1 MRGNFL
7 LNLSI
12 DCYNKNA
19 ILRTIIVSWVF
30 LKRKYKPKRNKHC
43 HLPENRVKNL
53 SNPLVS
59 SLIITCNLLSVCIVQ
74 LFLQLFLLTIFFFAP
89 LYFFYVFFFG
99 EEKKLNFCVYVY
111 SISLKF
117 SAQKNNNWM
126 KSSTVFY
133 IFLIFNYFTVFESS
147 LRCYSANAVFLFLDS
162 LKCVIIFTFFSLTL
176 WVRFYC
182 LKKI

>member
-74 LFLQLFLLTIFFFAP
+74 LFLQLFLTIVFFCTT
-89 LYFFYVFFFG
+89 LLFYVFFLVRKRNWIFVCMSIRYRS
-99 EEKKLNFCVYVY
+99 NFQH
-111 SISLKF
+111 K
-117 SAQKNNNWM
+117 KNNNWM

>member
-74 LFLQLFLLTIFFFAP
+74 LFLQLFLTIVFFAP
-89 LYFFYVFFFG
+89 LYFFYVFFWWGKETEFLCVCLFDIAQIFST
-99 EEKKLNFCVYVY
+99 KKTTIGWKAPRYFIFFWYSTILPFLRVLCVVT
-111 SISLKF
+111 
-117 SAQKNNNWM
+117 QQM
-126 KSSTVFY
+126 
-133 IFLIFNYFTVFESS
+133 
-147 LRCYSANAVFLFLDS
+147 R
-162 LKCVIIFTFFSLTL
+162 FFSS
-176 WVRFYC
+176 
-182 LKKI
+182 